1 MAEHDST
8 QTSTSPASTSEAS
21 TRYRRLPHVERQLA
35 RGRRFVQPLDAETPT
50 QLSGSAP
57 MIWDLLA
64 DHGSIDE
71 IVAMLQQQFSDP
83 PDVIAGGVQ
92 VALQSFLDTSLAE
105 VAS

>member
-1 MAEHDST
+1 
-8 QTSTSPASTSEAS
+8 
-21 TRYRRLPHVERQLA
+21 
-35 RGRRFVQPLDAETPT
+35 
-50 QLSGSAP
+50 

-64 DHGSIDE
+64 DHGSVDE

-105 VAS
+105 VDS